1 MRSMSA
7 SSDRPISIQTP
18 YADLT
23 PGVVL
28 DALDA
33 VGLHGD
39 GRLLQLNSYEN
50 RVFQVFLED
59 GTVVVPKFYRPH
71 RWTDEQILEE
81 HRFAAQLAA
90 AEVPVVA
97 PLVLSAT
104 ADAHLPVTLHGNP
117 PTLAKAGSH
126 RYVVSP
132 RRSGRAPSLE
142 SMAHLEWIGR
152 FIGRMHA
159 VGAAEPF
166 RHRLTLSVTTLGQSS
181 REWICNSGLLPPDA
195 RQAWTSVADE
205 ALDLAQTAFDR
216 VAPTRTLRLHGDCH
230 LNNLLW
236 TDEGPHFVDLDDAMN
251 GPAVQDLWMMLSGDP
266 VSNRQQLR
274 AILVGYE
281 SFMEFDDAELGLIEA
296 LRTLRLIH
304 HSAWLAK
311 RWDDPAFPP
320 AFPWFGGVSYWQQQT
335 QVLREQI
342 AAMRTSSFNLGM
354 SPS

>member
-1 MRSMSA
+1 MRAMSA
-7 SSDRPISIQTP
+7 SGDRPPSNQTP
-18 YADLT
+18 YAGLT
-23 PGVVL
+23 PDVVL

-33 VGLHGD
+33 VGLRGD

-59 GTVVVPKFYRPH
+59 GSVVVPKFYRPG

-81 HRFAAQLAA
+81 HRFAAQLAS

-97 PLVLSAT
+97 PLVLSQSN
-104 ADAHLPVTLHGNP
+104 DARMPVDVVGAP
-117 PTLAKAGSH
+117 PTLAKAGGH
-126 RYVVSP
+126 RYAVSP

-142 SMAHLEWIGR
+142 SMEHLEWIGR

-166 RHRLTLSVTTLGQSS
+166 RHRITLSVSTLGRTS
-181 REWICNSGLLPPDA
+181 RNWICNSNLLPPDA
-195 RQAWTSVADE
+195 QPAWTAVVDE
-205 ALDLAQTAFDR
+205 ALDLADAAFAR
-216 VAPTRTLRLHGDCH
+216 AGSIRNIRLHGDCH

-236 TDEGPHFVDLDDAMN
+236 TEEGPHFVDLDDAMT
-251 GPAVQDLWMMLSGDP
+251 GPAVQDLWMMLSGEAGA
-266 VSNRQQLR
+266 NRQQMR
-274 AILVGYE
+274 AILAGYE
-281 SFMEFDDAELGLIEA
+281 SFMEFDDRELGLIEA

-320 AFPWFGGVSYWQQQT
+320 AFPWFGGAAYWQQQT

-342 AAMRTSSFNLGM
+342 MAMRAP
-354 SPS
+354 PST